1 MPPRALKERI
11 DRSQNAQQQIR
22 LYRVLQLD
30 YYPRESHLV
39 TFRDPWSFP
48 LLFHPDCNDLV
59 VRHMEEIAERVGVT
73 SCVRRLC

>member
-1 MPPRALKERI
+1 M
-11 DRSQNAQQQIR
+11 AQQQIR

-39 TFRDPWSFP
+39 TFKDPWSFP

-59 VRHMEEIAERVGVT
+59 ARHMEAMAERV
-73 SCVRRLC
+73 SHRCRVRGMG